1 MLIKKVLVA
10 MLFVLMFGAGSVQ
23 AGGDAAHGAE
33 LAMDSGCADCHGEA
47 GLGDED
53 FPKLAGMEEELH
65 VKLLNGFKGDT
76 ESEMA
81 DYVEGLSDQDIADL
95 AAYYATLSGE

>member
-1 MLIKKVLVA
+1 MFIKKVLTV

-23 AGGDAAHGAE
+23 AGGDAAKGAL
-33 LAMDSGCADCHGEA
+33 LAADCADCHGEM

-53 FPKLAGMEEELH
+53 FPQLAGMEEELH
-65 VKLLNGFKGDT
+65 LKLLKGFKGDP

-81 DYVEGLSDQDIADL
+81 DYVEGLSEQDMANL
-95 AAYYATLSGE
+95 AAYYATLPGE

>member
-1 MLIKKVLVA
+1 MLIKKMLLAMVLV
-10 MLFVLMFGAGSVQ
+10 LTFGAGNVL
-23 AGGDAAHGAE
+23 AGGDAAKGAE
-33 LAMDSGCADCHGEA
+33 LAMNSGCADCHGDA

-53 FPKLAGMEEELH
+53 FPKLAGMDEALH
-65 VKLLNGFKGDT
+65 VKLLKGFKGDS

-81 DYVEGLSDQDIADL
+81 DFVADLSDQDIADL